1 MQKKLI
7 FSLPSLITLNCFT
20 TFPEYFTS
28 ISVIYVLI
36 ITLIITSNIYN
47 FLIQHI
53 LSNCIA
59 IILFMATYL
68 MYNDDL
74 LTINILTFNN
84 AYINDYFGFC
94 IKITICFFSSVYFL
108 IIANFCKEQKLL
120 SFEYLLLLLFAILGF
135 FLMCNSNDLLT
146 SYLAIELAS
155 FSLYIL
161 AAFKKTCSYS
171 IDSGLK
177 YFITGAVAST
187 LYLFGSTLLYGFT
200 GSVSFLDYHSL
211 CNCFSSYT
219 TELDF
224 ACIWL
229 FNKYKFFK
237 LTTISKII
245 NLLNLYQISTTVSL
259 FNLSILEWG
268 LSLIIF
274 SLFIKLALAPFH
286 LWSLD
291 VFEGS
296 PSSSTFFFAVVS
308 KFSIFVLLFR
318 LCYCSFFSLKNCWQ
332 FYSILIGFF
341 SIFVGSL
348 GGLVQRKIKTL
359 LAYSS
364 ISHMGYCLIAF
375 STATFTGIQ
384 MFLFYFFVYMAS
396 GFLIW
401 YLYLLIKLKNKYLKN
416 KYSKE
421 LCDLALLKKSNPGL
435 ALCLALIMFS
445 VAGIPPVI
453 GFFAKINI
461 FLSLIG
467 VSFYYLALFSV
478 VFSVAAT
485 FYYIRIIKI
494 LYFENLLVGKLYYP
508 IKNTKTIFLS
518 FLIFLTIYF
527 FVNPNFLYLVCC
539 KSIVYFL

>member
-7 FSLPSLITLNCFT
+7 FGLPSLITLNCFT

-59 IILFMATYL
+59 IILFMSTYL

-200 GSVSFLDYHSL
+200 GSISFLDYHSL

-224 ACIWL
+224 
-229 FNKYKFFK
+229 
-237 LTTISKII
+237 T
-245 NLLNLYQISTTVSL
+245 
-259 FNLSILEWG
+259 
-268 LSLIIF
+268 
-274 SLFIKLALAPFH
+274 
-286 LWSLD
+286 
-291 VFEGS
+291 
-296 PSSSTFFFAVVS
+296 
-308 KFSIFVLLFR
+308 
-318 LCYCSFFSLKNCWQ
+318 
-332 FYSILIGFF
+332 
-341 SIFVGSL
+341 
-348 GGLVQRKIKTL
+348 
-359 LAYSS
+359 
-364 ISHMGYCLIAF
+364 
-375 STATFTGIQ
+375 
-384 MFLFYFFVYMAS
+384 
-396 GFLIW
+396 
-401 YLYLLIKLKNKYLKN
+401 
-416 KYSKE
+416 
-421 LCDLALLKKSNPGL
+421 
-435 ALCLALIMFS
+435 
-445 VAGIPPVI
+445 
-453 GFFAKINI
+453 
-461 FLSLIG
+461 
-467 VSFYYLALFSV
+467 
-478 VFSVAAT
+478 
-485 FYYIRIIKI
+485 YI
-494 LYFENLLVGKLYYP
+494 
-508 IKNTKTIFLS
+508 
-518 FLIFLTIYF
+518 
-527 FVNPNFLYLVCC
+527 
-539 KSIVYFL
+539 

>member
-7 FSLPSLITLNCFT
+7 LSVPSLITLNCFT

-59 IILFMATYL
+59 IILFMSTYL

-74 LTINILTFNN
+74 LTIIILTFNN

-200 GSVSFLDYHSL
+200 GSISFLDYHNL

-224 ACIWL
+224 
-229 FNKYKFFK
+229 
-237 LTTISKII
+237 T
-245 NLLNLYQISTTVSL
+245 
-259 FNLSILEWG
+259 SI
-268 LSLIIF
+268 
-274 SLFIKLALAPFH
+274 
-286 LWSLD
+286 
-291 VFEGS
+291 
-296 PSSSTFFFAVVS
+296 
-308 KFSIFVLLFR
+308 
-318 LCYCSFFSLKNCWQ
+318 
-332 FYSILIGFF
+332 
-341 SIFVGSL
+341 
-348 GGLVQRKIKTL
+348 
-359 LAYSS
+359 
-364 ISHMGYCLIAF
+364 
-375 STATFTGIQ
+375 
-384 MFLFYFFVYMAS
+384 
-396 GFLIW
+396 
-401 YLYLLIKLKNKYLKN
+401 
-416 KYSKE
+416 
-421 LCDLALLKKSNPGL
+421 
-435 ALCLALIMFS
+435 
-445 VAGIPPVI
+445 
-453 GFFAKINI
+453 
-461 FLSLIG
+461 
-467 VSFYYLALFSV
+467 
-478 VFSVAAT
+478 
-485 FYYIRIIKI
+485 
-494 LYFENLLVGKLYYP
+494 
-508 IKNTKTIFLS
+508 
-518 FLIFLTIYF
+518 
-527 FVNPNFLYLVCC
+527 
-539 KSIVYFL
+539 